1 MPRFKPNHPTN
12 TTFPTSK
19 PHISSP
25 APLFESRTPQP
36 FRNPARLPAL
46 RSLRSYKAIH
56 RFLDDRVKTYVEAP
70 RSNFVATPSEAAI
83 CELREVD
90 ALPANNVDARIA
102 FTGTVL
108 QSLKAHPDVRR
119 GPLHMVT
126 ICPRRCA
133 FRVGDEGFAVRHL
146 RAPACRG
153 GEAAN
158 FDVRRLQALARQS
171 LPGINFVGMVEAA
184 LWKDWGPDGP
194 FVGDWVSWHAHLLVW
209 GAPGAEIRAALAALK
224 RREEPFYG
232 SCVVDVREF
241 DRSELIA
248 KAVYILKAP
257 VKHYR
262 VGYCEREWCSEETGG
277 IRPPGWRVNK
287 DWMRTGDRVA
297 PARCLCRPGPW

>member
-1 MPRFKPNHPTN
+1 M
-12 TTFPTSK
+12 
-19 PHISSP
+19 
-25 APLFESRTPQP
+25 
-36 FRNPARLPAL
+36 
-46 RSLRSYKAIH
+46 
-56 RFLDDRVKTYVEAP
+56 
-70 RSNFVATPSEAAI
+70 
-83 CELREVD
+83 
-90 ALPANNVDARIA
+90 PANNVDARIA

-287 DWMRTGDRVA
+287 DWMRTGDRVRLLDVFVGRDLGSLFFGGGA
-297 PARCLCRPGPW
+297 GTALTRTIRAEARCRMS